1 MTSRATTP
9 LPPDCWLI
17 HCDGTALPNPG
28 RIGVGVVLRAPDG
41 SEHRI
46 SRTQGNGC
54 NNEAEA
60 CALLLALAEAQHLGA
75 QCLRLYSD
83 SDVLVQHVAG
93 TAHTAV
99 PRLAALF
106 AEARDALAQFRH
118 AELHWLPRHRNGDAD
133 TLARAVLGLPPKAKR
148 VSKAPRSGRRR

>member
-28 RIGVGVVLRAPDG
+28 RIGIGVLLRAPDG
-41 SEHRI
+41 SEHRL
-46 SRTQGNGC
+46 SRTQGSGC
-54 NNEAEA
+54 NNEAETR
-60 CALLLALAEAQHLGA
+60 ALLLALAEAQRLGA
-75 QCLRLYSD
+75 QHLRVLSD

-93 TAHTAV
+93 SASTAV

-106 AEARDALAQFRH
+106 AEVRDTLAQFTQ
-118 AELHWLPRHRNGDAD
+118 AELLWVPRHRNSDAD
-133 TLARAVLGLPPKAKR
+133 TLARAALGLPAKPAKHPSHR
-148 VSKAPRSGRRR
+148 